1 MRRFL
6 IANTAWEG
14 AFAGARTFV
23 VLYLTVGLG
32 QPLGT
37 TTAVLAAVAAGY
49 IVAAAGSGFLGDR
62 FGLSRV
68 IAFAS
73 VVYGLGLLLGGF
85 GDEWQRWYLP
95 VIFLV
100 SIAGGTVMT
109 LAWGLLFKL
118 MPPADRGA
126 ISGLATTTKG
136 IGLLIGP
143 LLAGA
148 AIDILSAVPRRHP
161 RLPGALADPRRSRSC
176 SRSRSSGASQRQS
189 GTPGRESPK
198 AQSRS
203 PRT

>member
-1 MRRFL
+1 M
-6 IANTAWEG
+6 
-14 AFAGARTFV
+14 
-23 VLYLTVGLG
+23 
-32 QPLGT
+32 
-37 TTAVLAAVAAGY
+37 LAAVAAGY

-68 IAFAS
+68 IVGAS
-73 VVYGLGLLLGGF
+73 VVYGLGLVLGGF
-85 GDEWQRWYLP
+85 GNEWQAWYLP
-95 VIFLV
+95 VIFV
-100 SIAGGTVMT
+100 VAIAGGTVMT

-148 AIDILSAVPRRHP
+148 AIDLLSPYLEDTR
-161 RLPGALADPRRSRSC
+161 RLPGALADPRHPGLARDPAR
-176 SRSRSSGASQRQS
+176 RPRLSGRAE
-189 GTPGRESPK
+189 GRNGDSPK